1 MIFDLL
7 RGGNIGKQEFIMVLF
22 IFPIALISLVVHE
35 LSHGLMAKK
44 LGDPTAKYMG
54 RLTLNPLAHLDPI
67 GTVSMLLFGIGWAKP
82 VPVDPRYFKKPKKGM
97 ALVGLAGPVSNL
109 ILAFIGVLLF
119 EILGAFANMNILLK
133 DGILMQHYG
142 TTIGGW
148 DYLGL
153 FFIMFAVRN
162 VYLALFNLIPVPPF
176 DGSRI
181 FYAFLPDKY
190 YFGVMRYERQ
200 IMIIT
205 MILLA
210 TGIVSLPLGFLT
222 DGIMWLFNSII
233 GLVPGL

>member
-7 RGGNIGKQEFIMVLF
+7 RGGNIGRLEFIMVLF
-22 IFPIALISLVVHE
+22 MFPITIISLVVHE
-35 LSHGLMAKK
+35 ISHGLMAKK

-82 VPVDPRYFKKPKKGM
+82 VPIDPRYFKNPKKGM
-97 ALVGLAGPVSNL
+97 ALVGLSGPVSNL

-119 EILGAFANMNILLK
+119 KMLGAFVHMNILLE
-133 DGILMQHYG
+133 DGILKQYYG
-142 TTIGGW
+142 STICGW

-153 FFIMFAVRN
+153 FLFMFTVRN

-176 DGSRI
+176 DGSRV
-181 FYAFLPDKY
+181 FYFALPDKY

-200 IMIIT
+200 IMMIT

-210 TGIVSLPLGFLT
+210 TGIVSLPLGYLT
-222 DGIMWLFNSII
+222 DGIMWLFDSTI
-233 GLVPGL
+233 GLVLGL

>member
-7 RGGNIGKQEFIMVLF
+7 RGGNIGKEELIMVLF

-119 EILGAFANMNILLK
+119 EILGAFANMNILLE
-133 DGILMQHYG
+133 DGILKQYYG

-153 FFIMFAVRN
+153 FFFMFAVRN